1 MKRARVAFFL
11 LGIFAA
17 ILRAGDDDSGPIYY
31 AVDLSQSFSIYAM
44 SRTDE
49 GWSKSLVERLKYR
62 GPVLHFVRT
71 SLPLTVDNKTI
82 EGAVYQAF
90 EKPEI
95 FYVVNGDTVL
105 ELGAKWAYNPGVGG
119 FSLHAPKSRN
129 FIVCLNLSG
138 GVPYMSSSPV
148 VKGKVMWRAH
158 DWNRFEN
165 PAAATP

>member
-1 MKRARVAFFL
+1 MKRVCTLFFL
-11 LGIFAA
+11 LGILTAV
-17 ILRAGDDDSGPIYY
+17 LLAGDDDSGPIRY
-31 AVDLSQSFSIYAM
+31 AVDLSQSFSTYVM

-49 GWSKSLVERLKYR
+49 GWSKSLVERLRYR
-62 GPVLHFVRT
+62 GTVLHFVRT
-71 SLPLTVDNKTI
+71 SLPLTVDSKTI

-95 FYVVNGDTVL
+95 FYIVNGDTVL
-105 ELGAKWAYNPGVGG
+105 ELGARWAYNPGVGG
-119 FSLHAPKSRN
+119 FSVHAPKSRN

-148 VKGKVMWRAH
+148 VKGKVIWKAH

-165 PAAATP
+165 PASATP